1 MVYQF
6 KHKRVVYEIYSP
18 IYRTYYYCYESIY
31 ILYVTRYLYT
41 IYNKVYVLHMMML
54 RETEGRDLSVFIA
67 NFWIFTYILTTK
79 LIGDRNGRG
88 SHNGRRL
95 SAREVTHV
103 SGVRVT

>member
-54 RETEGRDLSVFIA
+54 KETESRGLSVFIA
-67 NFWIFTYILTTK
+67 NFWIFDYILTTR
-79 LIGDRNGRG
+79 LIGGRNGRG
-88 SHNGRRL
+88 SHNGRCL
-95 SAREVTHV
+95 NAREVTHV